1 MCGREGRVC
10 VCGGGYGVFCFCFLY
25 FFVLQ
30 GHATIIK
37 TCWKIYERRQ
47 RQRTN
52 RTNRPTTGPT
62 GPSRAN
68 EPRPR
73 GHWGPCER
81 QLSLSAGH
89 VPVPLPV
96 YHSPISL
103 VLRSSIA
110 HPLATTRACLFMLCP
125 PLKSLVVVRVKN
137 FWQCNGFTTWAAVGS
152 CSRCGSNTGH
162 SCGPI
167 KSERTHDQVDKSQLH
182 YGAQW
187 DEPREFDTNLPNWL
201 SSCLPESVYFAV
213 KTL

>member
-1 MCGREGRVC
+1 MRQRGRVC
-10 VCGGGYGVFCFCFLY
+10 VCGGIWGVLFLFSVFFCFARTRNHNKNL
-25 FFVLQ
+25 LKNLRAQ
-30 GHATIIK
+30 AA
-37 TCWKIYERRQ
+37 
-47 RQRTN
+47 QRTN
-52 RTNRPTTGPT
+52 RTNRPTTGST

-96 YHSPISL
+96 YHSPTSL

-137 FWQCNGFTTWAAVGS
+137 F
-152 CSRCGSNTGH
+152 
-162 SCGPI
+162 
-167 KSERTHDQVDKSQLH
+167 
-182 YGAQW
+182 
-187 DEPREFDTNLPNWL
+187 
-201 SSCLPESVYFAV
+201 
-213 KTL
+213 